1 MKMIKSLSV
10 MMLAAT
16 LAACAVTGSQ
26 EVVKPKA
33 QKSGFMGLST
43 TANVTVDGPKAFT
56 GQNKVVIGS
65 FHVAFIDS
73 KKEAEKAG
81 TGFGGRSS
89 AKLELQGVT
98 PEVRQAITDAAY
110 ADLLAQLQAAGYEVA
125 DRSVLLN
132 SPEFSKTK
140 KENSPFVKEASF
152 FGSANNMNYVAPRAI
167 GDVRFFN
174 GENGLSGGL
183 GFSNPAAGASMFAD
197 KNKLPVIAVA
207 YTIDFAAK
215 DGSGGRWAS
224 TSSLEVGQALTV
236 IPGSGINFIG
246 GQGGTF
252 STAIGS
258 LKLGQPIT
266 SPDKYGE
273 VVMTTSGAMKS
284 LEVATNVL
292 GVMMGAGTNQSRD
305 FVIKADP
312 AKYRDGSIAILKQAN
327 SDLLGKMAS
336 LK

>member
-1 MKMIKSLSV
+1 MQMVKSFSV
-10 MMLAAT
+10 MVLAAALT
-16 LAACAVTGSQ
+16 ACAVSGSQ
-26 EVVKPKA
+26 GVVKPKA

-43 TANVTVDGPKAFT
+43 TADITVDGPKAFA
-56 GQNKVVIGS
+56 GQHKVVIGS
-65 FHVAFIDS
+65 FKVAFIDS
-73 KKEAEKAG
+73 KKEGEKAG
-81 TGFGGRSS
+81 SGFGGHAT
-89 AKLELQGVT
+89 AKLELQGIT
-98 PEVRQAITDAAY
+98 PEIRQTVTEQAY

-125 DRSVLLN
+125 DRAVLTG
-132 SPEFSKTK
+132 SPEFAKVK
-140 KENSPFVKEASF
+140 KFPSPHVEEASF
-152 FGSANNMNYVAPRAI
+152 FGSANNVNFVAPKAI
-167 GDVRFFN
+167 GDLYFFMGDTGPN
-174 GENGLSGGL
+174 G
-183 GFSNPAAGASMFAD
+183 GFAFANPSVAASTFAD
-197 KNKLPVIAVA
+197 KNKLPVISVA
-207 YTIDFAAK
+207 YTVDFAAK

-224 TSSLEVGQALTV
+224 GAALEVGQALTV
-236 IPGSGINFIG
+236 TPGSGINFIG

-305 FVIKADP
+305 FVVKADP

-327 SDLLGKMAS
+327 SALLGKMAS